1 MYIYKYIYCIYIL
14 IASEIIIKKW
24 GTFFYNHEKHVKN
37 AFYTGCISK
46 NTD

>member
-1 MYIYKYIYCIYIL
+1 ML
-14 IASEIIIKKW
+14 IASEIINKKW
-24 GTFFYNHEKHVKN
+24 GTFFFYNHEKHVKN